1 MKRDR
6 LIRLKEV
13 SSKIGMSRSTIYDLT
28 AKGLFPDRVLLGR
41 RAVAWWESEVDAWL
55 ATRPRASDESAKAAK
70 STTENREA

>member
-41 RAVAWWESEVDAWL
+41 RAVAWRESEIDAWI
-55 ATRPRASDESAKAAK
+55 ATRPRVCKE
-70 STTENREA
+70 